1 MYQYDGSYYIT
12 DESKK
17 LTKQRLFDWK
27 QYYWM
32 TVLHVDISRTLINVI
47 DEAYSTT

>member
-1 MYQYDGSYYIT
+1 
-12 DESKK
+12 
-17 LTKQRLFDWK
+17 
-27 QYYWM
+27 M